1 MFGFYRIAVCVP
13 VVRVADPDFNAEQ
26 IIELA
31 QRGSASCASVMLFP
45 EMAVSSYSLG
55 DLFHNELLLD
65 GVEKAVERIMDGT
78 SSLDAVIAIGAPM
91 QWQGRLFNTALL
103 LQRGKLLGIVPKTHL
118 PNYKEFYE
126 KRHFASGHRIWNA
139 HIDYAG
145 QNHVP
150 FGTDLLFDAGD
161 ELRIGMEICEDLWSV
176 VPPSS
181 WQALHSATLL
191 LNLSASNELV
201 GKADYRR
208 GLVQSQSARCVA
220 VYAYASAGV
229 HETTTDT
236 VCGGHCIVA
245 ENGSVLLESKRFGR
259 ESELCCTDVDMGRIR
274 AARLSESPFGDSVA
288 TIDCPEVRFI
298 PMSMPQVPELPQIQ
312 RVFARTPFVPS
323 SQSQR
328 IERCKEIFAVQTAG
342 LAKRME
348 HTHAAKLVIGVSGGL
363 DSTLALLVCVNA
375 MRLLRRPASDVV
387 AITMPGFGT
396 TSRTC
401 SNAVFLCSELGV
413 ELRQISI
420 VEACREHFRSIG
432 HDESIHDVT
441 YENVQARERTQILM
455 DVANSV
461 NGLVVGTGDLSE
473 MAMGWS
479 TYNGDHISMYAV
491 NCSIPKTLIRYLVSF
506 VADDSTDAVKKLLLD
521 VLDTPVSPELLP
533 AEANGEILQK
543 TEDILGP
550 YEVHDFYLYHFIK
563 EGATPDKLL
572 FMATRA
578 FPDYQ
583 EAKLKEYLKTFLHRF
598 FTQQFKR
605 SCTPDGPKVGT
616 ISLSPRGDWRMPS
629 DASSALWENHLGTL
643 CSP

>member
-13 VVRVADPDFNAEQ
+13 VVRVADPDFNAKQ

-31 QRGSASCASVMLFP
+31 NRGSTESASVMLFP
-45 EMAVSSYSLG
+45 ELAVSSYSCG
-55 DLFHNELLLD
+55 DLFYNDLLLD
-65 GVEKAVERIMDGT
+65 GVEKAVGRILDGT
-78 SSLDAVIAIGAPM
+78 SSLDAIMAIGTPM
-91 QWQGRLFNTALL
+91 RWQGRLFNTALL
-103 LQRGKLLGIVPKTHL
+103 LRHGKILGIVPKTHL

-126 KRHFASGHRIWNA
+126 KRHFASGHGIRNA
-139 HIDYAG
+139 WANYAG
-145 QNHVP
+145 QSHIP
-150 FGTDLLFDAGD
+150 FGTDLLFDAGE
-161 ELRIGMEICEDLWSV
+161 ELRIGVEICEDLWSV

-181 WQALHSATLL
+181 WQALRSANLL

-208 GLVQSQSARCVA
+208 SLVQAQSARCVA

-236 VCGGHCIVA
+236 VCGGHCLVA
-245 ENGSVLLESKRFGR
+245 ENGSILLDSKRFGR
-259 ESELCCTDVDMGRIR
+259 ESELYCTDVDLDRVR
-274 AARLSESPFGDSVA
+274 AARLLESPFNDSVA
-288 TIDCPEVRFI
+288 TIDCPEARLI
-298 PMSMPQVPELPQIQ
+298 PMAMPPVPERPHIQ
-312 RVFARTPFVPS
+312 RVFERTPFVPA
-323 SQSQR
+323 SQDQR
-328 IERCKEIFAVQTAG
+328 IERCKEIFAIQTAG

-363 DSTLALLVCVNA
+363 DSTLALLVCVHA
-375 MRLLRRPASDVV
+375 MRLLQRPVSDVI

-396 TSRTC
+396 TNRTC
-401 SNAVFLCSELGV
+401 NNAILLCCELGV

-461 NGLVVGTGDLSE
+461 NGLVIGTGDLSE

-506 VADDSTDAVKKLLLD
+506 VADDSTDAVRKLLLD

-533 AEANGEILQK
+533 AEKNGNILQK
-543 TEDILGP
+543 TEEILGP
-550 YEVHDFYLYHFIK
+550 YEVHDFFLYHFVK
-563 EGATPDKLL
+563 EGASPEKLL

-578 FPDYQ
+578 FPDYPI
-583 EAKLKEYLKTFLHRF
+583 ERLRKYLKTFLHRF

-629 DASSALWENHLGTL
+629 DASSALWESHLG
-643 CSP
+643 

>member
-31 QRGSASCASVMLFP
+31 DRGSKAGASVMLFP
-45 EMAVSSYSLG
+45 ELTVSSYSCG
-55 DLFHNELLLD
+55 DLFHNGLLLD
-65 GVEKAVERIMDGT
+65 GVEEAVGRILNKT
-78 SSLDAVIAIGAPM
+78 SSLDAIIAIGAPVRRE
-91 QWQGRLFNTALL
+91 GRLFNTALL
-103 LQRGKLLGIVPKTHL
+103 MQRGKILGIVPKTHL

-126 KRHFASGHRIWNA
+126 KRHFASGYGIRNA
-139 HIDYAG
+139 WIDYAG
-145 QNHVP
+145 QSHVP
-150 FGTDLLFDAGD
+150 FGTDLLFDAGE

-181 WQALHSATLL
+181 WQALRSATLL

-208 GLVQSQSARCVA
+208 NLVQGQSARCVA

-245 ENGSVLLESKRFGR
+245 ENGSILLESKRFRR
-259 ESELCCTDVDMGRIR
+259 ESELYLADVDLDRIR

-288 TIDCPEVRFI
+288 TSDCPEVRLI
-298 PMSMPQVPELPQIQ
+298 PMAMPQVPALPHIQ
-312 RVFARTPFVPS
+312 RVFERTPFVPS

-328 IERCKEIFAVQTAG
+328 NERCQEIFAIQTAG

-375 MRLLRRPASDVV
+375 MRLLQRPMSDVV

-401 SNAVFLCSELGV
+401 GNAVLLCRELGV

-420 VEACREHFRSIG
+420 VDACREHFRSIG
-432 HDESIHDVT
+432 HDENIHDVT

-533 AEANGEILQK
+533 AEADGKILQK

-550 YEVHDFYLYHFIK
+550 YEVHDFYLYHFVK
-563 EGATPDKLL
+563 EGASPEKLL
-572 FMATRA
+572 FMASRA
-578 FPDYQ
+578 FPDYP
-583 EAKLKEYLKTFLHRF
+583 EAKLKEYLKTFLRRF

-616 ISLSPRGDWRMPS
+616 VSLSPRGDWRMPS
-629 DASSALWENHLGTL
+629 DSSYSLWNKHLE
-643 CSP
+643 